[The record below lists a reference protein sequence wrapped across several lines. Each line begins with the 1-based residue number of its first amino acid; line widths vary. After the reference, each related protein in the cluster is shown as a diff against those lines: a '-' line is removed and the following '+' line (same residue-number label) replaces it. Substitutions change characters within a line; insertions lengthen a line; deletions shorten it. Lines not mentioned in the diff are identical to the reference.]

1 MAAASI
7 APPAFPLPPSRLGS
21 GRGNGGSPAAASPSA
36 SVSPD
41 LLGTPPAK
49 MACSA
54 SSSSRGASPASRVS
68 ERWQGNSSNACSCPV
83 ARLGPVPS
91 LVMSS
96 QHGPLKV
103 TGFAQPGTL
112 YRSQSGPDMRP
123 ARFRSDTRAPSPG
136 INAPASFHEARYTA
150 NVSRM
155 KNRGFGAPFAIEGP
169 QLSTPDMPRIA
180 HAPHPQ
186 DLVTFASQ
194 APLPPV
200 GRPGHAPLP
209 TRVVDAKDSYHF
221 ARAVQ
226 GHAKML
232 NAGMGNPLAYSG

>member
-54 SSSSRGASPASRVS
+54 SSSSRGASPASR
-68 ERWQGNSSNACSCPV
+68 
-83 ARLGPVPS
+83 VPS